1 MSSFMEKKV
10 IDVVE
15 IEKHRKDPSLRS
27 MGTID
32 ITMMGIGA
40 IVGSGI
46 LVLTGVVAATTSGPA
61 VVFSFILAALVCGLV
76 GLCYAEV
83 AATIPLSGSA
93 YIYTY
98 ASMGKLIG
106 YLTGWLLTG
115 VYMTCVAAVAS
126 GWTGYFTSL
135 LGGIGIVFPET
146 LTKVPA
152 DGGLV
157 NLPGAIA
164 VILVTIILSQG
175 TKESKKFNNAMVGI
189 KIFVILLFCVVAA
202 FYIKPEN
209 WKPFAPFGIKGI
221 LTGASTAFFAF
232 IGFDILAT
240 SVEDVKDPQKD
251 LPRGI
256 IATLI
261 ACVLLYVVV
270 SLIMTGVLKYT
281 ELNVPEAMSLVLE
294 SVGQNAVAGIVSL
307 GAVIG
312 LLAVLFALCYAVSR
326 VVMSMSRDG
335 LYPQGLAKLS
345 SKDSPNVTIWLN
357 GILCALI
364 TGFFDIHFL
373 VNISNSGMLIVYML
387 VCSSVI
393 LLRKLYPD
401 LERSF
406 KTPLVPFLPI
416 VTILILLFLFIRLP
430 IEAFIPLIGWLAI
443 GLVTFF
449 LYANKKSN
457 KKVYNK

>member
-1 MSSFMEKKV
+1 MSIMEKKV

-15 IEKHRKDPSLRS
+15 IEKNKKDPSLRS
-27 MGTID
+27 MGALD
-32 ITMMGIGA
+32 ITLMGVGA

-61 VVFSFILAALVCGLV
+61 VIFSFLLAAFVCGLV

-83 AATIPLSGSA
+83 AATIPISGSA

-98 ASMGKLIG
+98 ASMGKLVG

-126 GWTGYFTSL
+126 GWTGYLSNL
-135 LGGIGIVFPET
+135 LNGVGIIIPEA

-152 DGGLV
+152 DGGV
-157 NLPGAIA
+157 ANLPGAIA
-164 VILVTIILSQG
+164 ILLVTIMLSQG

-202 FYIKPEN
+202 FYIKPSN
-209 WKPFAPFGIKGI
+209 WTPFAPFGIKGV

-240 SVEDVKDPQKD
+240 SVEDVKNPQKD
-251 LPRGI
+251 LPRGMV
-256 IATLI
+256 ATLI
-261 ACVLLYVVV
+261 VCAILYVVV

-294 SVGQNAVAGIVSL
+294 SVGQHGVAGVVSL

-335 LYPQGLAKLS
+335 LLPTNLSKLS
-345 SKDSPNVTIWLN
+345 SKDSPNVIIWGN

-364 TGFFDIHFL
+364 TAFFDIHIL
-373 VNISNSGMLIVYML
+373 VNISNSGMLIIYML
-387 VCSSVI
+387 VCASVI
-393 LLRKLYPD
+393 ILRKLYPNI
-401 LERSF
+401 ERSF
-406 KTPLVPFLPI
+406 KTPLVPFIPI
-416 VTILILLFLFIRLP
+416 LSILILLFLFVRLP
-430 IEAFIPLIGWLAI
+430 FVAFIPLVAWLVI
-443 GLVTFF
+443 GLITFF
-449 LYANKKSN
+449 LYANKNSN
-457 KKVYNK
+457 KKHSCNK